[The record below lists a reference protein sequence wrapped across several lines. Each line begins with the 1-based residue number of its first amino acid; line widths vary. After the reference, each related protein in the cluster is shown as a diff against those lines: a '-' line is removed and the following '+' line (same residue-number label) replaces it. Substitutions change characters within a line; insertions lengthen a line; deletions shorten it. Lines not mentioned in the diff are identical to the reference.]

1 MSTTERIFFG
11 LYVLCGPVAWVVI
24 AYFITIGRERMNKLK
39 KSRDVL
45 PAEPPLI
52 SILIP
57 AKDEGAGIRDCIKRA
72 QSQDYPA
79 FEIIAVNDRSSDDT
93 GRVLDSVVANAKAG
107 FDEMREEGF
116 DGIPTRYAYESTGRF
131 SIRVI
136 HVDSLPA
143 GWLGKCNALDQGTK
157 HANGD
162 WLFFV
167 DSDVR
172 LQFDAL
178 SRMAAL
184 AIAREYDALSITTT
198 IETHLFVEK
207 LMLPL
212 LAATWMT
219 MFAGDQTNEDSEL
232 EKAVANGQA
241 FLIRRSAYEKVGGHA
256 AVKDRIV
263 EDVELMRTL
272 KLAGFRTRFLAGRE
286 LAATRMHTNL
296 KQMFNGWARI
306 FAGTAR
312 GHIWQMVLAIGF
324 LVCCVLSL
332 FPALAMIGELG
343 KTINFTWSGSPGSSF
358 ILTSADYSVS
368 LSPHASY
375 WLIAAL
381 VHWLLM
387 TVLAGLVWFWTG
399 NSVVYALLL
408 PVSVPVEIAIL
419 IYSIRK
425 AISGK
430 IDWRGSAVD
439 VRQTSRAAKPPA

>member
-1 MSTTERIFFG
+1 MSLTERILFG

-24 AYFITIGRERMNKLK
+24 AYFIAIGRERMNKLK
-39 KSRDVL
+39 KNRDPL
-45 PAEPPLI
+45 PAEPPLV
-52 SILIP
+52 SILVP
-57 AKDEGAGIRDCIKRA
+57 AKDEGPRIGSCLQAVLG
-72 QSQDYPA
+72 QEYPA
-79 FEIIAVNDRSSDDT
+79 FEVIAINDRSTDDT
-93 GRVLDSVVANAKAG
+93 GAVLDTFINNAAGKTAVRVVHI
-107 FDEMREEGF
+107 E
-116 DGIPTRYAYESTGRF
+116 
-131 SIRVI
+131 
-136 HVDSLPA
+136 SLPA
-143 GWLGKCNALDQGTK
+143 GWMGKCHALDNGAR
-157 HANGD
+157 HARGE

-172 LQFDAL
+172 LSPDAL

-184 AIAREYDALSITTT
+184 CIAREYDALSITTT
-198 IETHLFVEK
+198 IETHAFVEK

-232 EKAVANGQA
+232 ERAVANGQA

-286 LAATRMHTNL
+286 LAATRMHTHL

-332 FPALAMIGELG
+332 FPALAMVVHLGEV
-343 KTINFTWSGSPGSSF
+343 TSFSWSGTPGSSV
-358 ILTSADYSVS
+358 IMTTAHASVG
-368 LSPHASY
+368 LSPYASY
-375 WLIAAL
+375 WLFAAL
-381 VHWLLM
+381 AHWLLM
-387 TVLAGLVWFWTG
+387 MILAGLVWFWTG
-399 NSVVYALLL
+399 NSPLYALLL
-408 PVSVPVEIAIL
+408 PISVPVVIAIL

>member
-1 MSTTERIFFG
+1 MSTTERILFG
-11 LYVLCGPVAWVVI
+11 IYIACGPFAWVVI
-24 AYFITIGRERMNKLK
+24 AYFITIGRERMNKLR

-45 PAEPPLI
+45 PAEPPLV

-57 AKDEGAGIRDCIKRA
+57 AKDEGPRIAGCLKA
-72 QSQDYPA
+72 VLEQTYPV
-79 FEIIAVNDRSSDDT
+79 FEVIAINDRSADDT
-93 GRVLDSVVANAKAG
+93 GAILDTFAQETEPDSETTRERRGSAATPLPKPVRVVHI
-107 FDEMREEGF
+107 E
-116 DGIPTRYAYESTGRF
+116 
-131 SIRVI
+131 
-136 HVDSLPA
+136 SLPE
-143 GWLGKCNALDQGTK
+143 GWLGKCNALNEGAK
-157 HANGD
+157 HARGD

-172 LQFDAL
+172 LSPDAL
-178 SRMAAL
+178 TRMAAL
-184 AIAREYDALSITTT
+184 CIAREYDALSITTT
-198 IETHLFVEK
+198 IETHVFVEK

-219 MFAGDQTNEDSEL
+219 MFAGDQTNEDSEP
-232 EKAVANGQA
+232 EKALANGQA
-241 FLIRRSAYEKVGGHA
+241 FLIRRSDYEKIGGHA

-286 LAATRMHTNL
+286 LAATRMHTHL

-312 GHIWQMVLAIGF
+312 GHIWQMALAIGF

-332 FPALAMIGELG
+332 FPALAMAVHIREMDYA
-343 KTINFTWSGSPGSSF
+343 WSQMPGSFFS
-358 ILTSADYSVS
+358 TESTDYSIR
-368 LSPHASY
+368 LSPFAAC
-375 WLIAAL
+375 WLFAAL
-381 VHWLLM
+381 AHWLLM
-387 TVLAGLVWFWTG
+387 TILAGLVWFWTG
-399 NSVVYALLL
+399 NSPLYALLL
-408 PVSVPVEIAIL
+408 PISVPVEIAIL

-439 VRQTSRAAKPPA
+439 VRQTSRIPQPVDQ